1 MQPDR
6 PLKGHPA
13 MKEIPATLTA
23 TFDLLVGSE
32 HTADAMGNTGMGVL
46 ATPYVV
52 LMVEAAAARAVQP
65 YLDAGE
71 GVAGTHID
79 LHHLAPT
86 AVGRRAQATVHLTA
100 RDGRRLQFSA
110 RVESGGGIIA
120 EGTYASMIVTL
131 ARVLARAEAQPAD
144 TA

>member
-1 MQPDR
+1 
-6 PLKGHPA
+6 
-13 MKEIPATLTA
+13 MKEIPAALTA
-23 TFDLLVGSE
+23 TFELLVGTE

-100 RDGRRLQFSA
+100 REGRHLHFQA
-110 RVESGGGIIA
+110 RVESGGQLVA
-120 EGTYASMIVTL
+120 EGTYESVIVTL
-131 ARVLARAEAQPAD
+131 ARVLARAESQPPEA
-144 TA
+144 